1 MTPAKTQLLSGV
13 LAGTGLLSF
22 VVAECLRRRSS
33 RLGLTDHPNDRSL
46 HVAST
51 PRAGGAGF
59 ALVVPVAA
67 AFGLSLVGNAAPSE
81 RAILA
86 VALGVAAV
94 GLIDDRWSLP
104 PWMRLVLQL
113 VAAGAVIRAGVVLQD
128 VPLRVGGTGS
138 PGWARALISL
148 LWIAGLTNI
157 YNFMDGIDGIAA
169 TQGLITASAIALV
182 ALGVGRTDVAVVLA
196 TLDAGLIGFL
206 VLNWPPARIFMGDVG
221 STFLGFMFAAWSIL
235 PAPPGSRAVPF
246 LAWFVMLGPFLF
258 DASVTLARR
267 AFRREPLFRAHRT
280 HFYQRLVQAG
290 WTHRQTTVLYAG
302 IALWSGALTVF
313 YYGLGASFPVLYVLC
328 ALLPVALPMLVVR
341 RRTIRTV

>member
-1 MTPAKTQLLSGV
+1 VTAAKALLLSGV
-13 LAGTGLLSF
+13 LVGTGLLSF
-22 VVAECLRRRSS
+22 VVAEFLRRQSS
-33 RLGLTDHPNDRSL
+33 RLGFTDHPNDRSL

-67 AFGLSLVGNAAPSE
+67 AFGLSLVGNAVPSE

-113 VAAGAVIRAGVVLQD
+113 VAAAAVMGAGVVLQE
-128 VPLRVGGTGS
+128 VPLRVAGGS

-148 LWIAGLTNI
+148 LWIVGLTNI

-169 TQGLITASAIALV
+169 TQGLITASTIALV
-182 ALGVGRTDVAVVLA
+182 ALGAGRYDVAVVLA

-246 LAWFVMLGPFLF
+246 LAWFVILGPFLF

-267 AFRREPLFRAHRT
+267 AFRREPLFKAHRT

-302 IALWSGALTVF
+302 IALWSGALTVC
-313 YYGLGASFPVLYVLC
+313 YYGLGASLPMLYVVC
-328 ALLPVALPMLVVR
+328 ALLPAALPMLVVR
-341 RRTIRTV
+341 QRAIRTV